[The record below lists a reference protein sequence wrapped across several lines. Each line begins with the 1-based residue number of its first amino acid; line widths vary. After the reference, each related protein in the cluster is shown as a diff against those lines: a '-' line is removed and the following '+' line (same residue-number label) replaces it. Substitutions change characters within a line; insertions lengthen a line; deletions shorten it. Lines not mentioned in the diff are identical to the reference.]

1 MKQLLNEIYKVEI
14 NVLNHEN
21 MLDFYHGFLGFEIIK
36 KTANQTYLG
45 FNNKTILIINDGEYK
60 PKHPETLDLYHIAFL
75 IDSDTSFVAF
85 IRYLIHKK
93 YPITGISDHGVSIAV
108 YFNDPEGN
116 GIEVYFDKDKS
127 QWPYHQGQLEM
138 VTKQVNLDALFKI
151 TNHIQAFNSQTMIG
165 HIHLHVSHLEE
176 AKKDFIERFEFKH
189 IQDYM
194 QSASFLSDG
203 DYHHFLGI
211 NIWKGTGLSKKNLD
225 EQGLKKYYMYGHKD
239 FKTQDICGF
248 DVEVTKI

>member
-14 NVLNHEN
+14 NVLDHEK
-21 MLDFYHGFLGFEIIK
+21 MLAFYHEFLGFEIIEE
-36 KTANQTYLG
+36 TSNQTSLG
-45 FNNKTILIINDGEYK
+45 FKNTTILVLNHGEIK
-60 PKHPETLDLYHIAFL
+60 PKQLYTQDLYHIAYL
-75 IDSDTSFVAF
+75 LDRDVSFVAF
-85 IRYLIHKK
+85 LRYLIQHK

-127 QWPYHQGQLEM
+127 EWPYHLGQLEM
-138 VTKQVNLDALFKI
+138 VTKQVDLDALFKL
-151 TNHIQAFNSQTMIG
+151 TNHIQAFNSETIIG
-165 HIHLHVSHLEE
+165 HIHLHVSQLED
-176 AKKDFIERFEFKH
+176 AKKDYIKRFGFKL

-194 QSASFLSDG
+194 HAALFLSDG

-211 NIWKGTGLSKKNLD
+211 NIWKGTNLSKKNLD
-225 EQGLKKYYMYGHKD
+225 EQGLVKYHIYGHKD

>member
-1 MKQLLNEIYKVEI
+1 MKHLLNEIYKVEI
-14 NVLNHEN
+14 NVLNHEK
-21 MLDFYHGFLGFEIIK
+21 MFEFYHGFLGFEVIK
-36 KTANQTYLG
+36 KTSNQTYLG
-45 FNNKTILIINDGEYK
+45 FNNTPIMILKNGEYQ
-60 PKHPETLDLYHIAFL
+60 PKQTNTLDLYHIAFL
-75 IDSDTSFVAF
+75 LDSDVSFVAF
-85 IRYLIHKK
+85 IRYLIQHK

-138 VTKQVNLDALFKI
+138 VTKQVDLDALFKI
-151 TNHIQAFNSQTMIG
+151 TNHIQAFNSQTIIG
-165 HIHLHVSHLEE
+165 HLHLHVSHLKE
-176 AKKDFIERFEFKH
+176 AKKDYIERFGFKL
-189 IQDYM
+189 IQDFM
-194 QSASFLSDG
+194 HSASFLSDG

-225 EQGLKKYYMYGHKD
+225 EQGLSKYYMFGLKD